1 MSKQIRIGGPV
12 FAPVD
17 TPEQLVRHLQEQ
29 GFAAA
34 YHPRVGDPALLA
46 EAVAALAEA
55 DIVVAETGAFGIKR
69 PRSQRRAAGNATWP
83 RSAGAWRAPRA
94 SVSLCCVAHGG
105 WAGSNSF
112 NKHYPEN
119 FSQRS
124 IDTLVAA
131 VQRIIDTV
139 QPQRTRFVLETESRY
154 LPDSA
159 DVYLEI
165 LKAVD
170 RPAFAA
176 HLDPVNITSSPRRFY
191 GSGDFIRDCFAKL
204 GPHLVSCHAKD
215 TQMPRHVQVRFDE
228 TFAGNGDLDY
238 QAYLTELAKLDADVP
253 LMIEHVNG
261 RQLRWAADYL
271 FEQAARAGVAIRHG
285 ERRATAPS

>member
-17 TPEQLVRHLQEQ
+17 TPEQFVRHLREQ
-29 GFAAA
+29 GFAAT
-34 YHPRVGDPALLA
+34 YHPRFADPVLLR

-55 DIVVAETGAFGIKR
+55 DIVIAETGAFGINVLD
-69 PRSQRRAAGNATWP
+69 PDAGQRERNIAEIC
-83 RSAGAWRAPRA
+83 RRLESADSIG
-94 SVSLCCVAHGG
+94 SLCCVAHGG
-105 WAGSNSF
+105 WVGGNSF
-112 NKHYPEN
+112 NKHHPDN
-119 FSQRS
+119 FSARS
-124 IDTLVAA
+124 VDNLVAA

-139 QPQRTRFVLETESRY
+139 QPRRAKFVLETESRY

-159 DVYLEI
+159 DLYLEI
-165 LKAVD
+165 LQAVD
-170 RPAFAA
+170 RPAFGA

-228 TFAGNGDLDY
+228 TFAGNGSLDY
-238 QAYLTELAKLDADVP
+238 HAYFTELAKLDADVP
-253 LMIEHVNG
+253 LMIEHVNA
-261 RQLRWAADYL
+261 RQLRWATDYL
-271 FEQAARAGVAIRHG
+271 YEQAARAGVPIRHAD
-285 ERRATAPS
+285 RRITEPA

>member
-1 MSKQIRIGGPV
+1 MSNQIRIGGPV
-12 FAPVD
+12 FAKVD
-17 TPEQLVRHLQEQ
+17 TPEQLVRHLREQ

-34 YHPRVGDPALLA
+34 YHPRFDDPTLLR

-55 DIVVAETGAFGIKR
+55 DIVIAETGAFGINVLD
-69 PRSQRRAAGNATWP
+69 PDAAQRERNVAAIC
-83 RSAGAWRAPRA
+83 RRLESAE
-94 SVSLCCVAHGG
+94 SVGSLCCVAHGG
-105 WAGSNSF
+105 WAGGNSF

-124 IDTLVAA
+124 IANLVAA

-165 LKAVD
+165 MDAVD
-170 RPAFAA
+170 RPAFGA

-215 TQMPRHVQVRFDE
+215 IQMPRHVQVRFDE
-228 TFAGNGDLDY
+228 TFAGNGSLDY
-238 QAYLTELAKLDADVP
+238 QAYLAELAKLDADVP
-253 LMIEHVNG
+253 LMIEHVNA
-261 RQLRWAADYL
+261 RQLRWATDYL
-271 FEQAARAGVAIRHG
+271 CEQAARAGVAVRHG
-285 ERRATAPS
+285 ERRVTAPS

>member
-1 MSKQIRIGGPV
+1 MTKQIRIGGPV
-12 FAPVD
+12 FAPVA
-17 TPEQLVRHLQEQ
+17 TPEQLVRHLQER

-34 YHPRVGDPALLA
+34 YHQPFGDPTLLQ
-46 EAVAALAEA
+46 ESVAALAEA
-55 DIVVAETGAFGIKR
+55 DIVIAETGAFGINVLD
-69 PRSQRRAAGNATWP
+69 PDAEQRERNVAEIC
-83 RSAGAWRAPRA
+83 RRLESAESVGA
-94 SVSLCCVAHGG
+94 LCCVAHGG

-112 NKHYPEN
+112 NKHYPDN
-119 FSQRS
+119 FSRRS
-124 IDTLVAA
+124 IDTLVEA

-139 QPQRTRFVLETESRY
+139 QPQRTKFVLETESRY

-165 LKAVD
+165 LEAVD

-191 GSGDFIRDCFAKL
+191 RSGDFIRDCFAKL
-204 GPHLVSCHAKD
+204 GPYLVSCHAKD

-228 TFAGNGDLDY
+228 TFAGNGNLDY

-253 LMIEHVNG
+253 LMIEHVNV
-261 RQLRWAADYL
+261 RQLRWATDYL
-271 FEQAARAGVAIRHG
+271 FEQAARAGVAIKHG
-285 ERRATAPS
+285 ERRVSAPA

>member
-17 TPEQLVRHLQEQ
+17 TPEQFVRHLREQ
-29 GFAAA
+29 GFAAT
-34 YHPRVGDPALLA
+34 YHPRFADPVLLR

-55 DIVVAETGAFGIKR
+55 DIVIAETGAFGINVLD
-69 PRSQRRAAGNATWP
+69 PDAGQRECNIAEICR
-83 RSAGAWRAPRA
+83 RLESADSIG
-94 SVSLCCVAHGG
+94 SLCCVAHGG
-105 WAGSNSF
+105 WVGGNSF
-112 NKHYPEN
+112 NKHHPDN
-119 FSQRS
+119 FSARS
-124 IDTLVAA
+124 VDNLVAA

-139 QPQRTRFVLETESRY
+139 QPRRAKFVLETESRY

-159 DVYLEI
+159 DLYLEI
-165 LKAVD
+165 LQAVD
-170 RPAFAA
+170 RPAFGA

-228 TFAGNGDLDY
+228 TFAGNGSLDY
-238 QAYLTELAKLDADVP
+238 HAYFTELAKLDADVP
-253 LMIEHVNG
+253 LMIEHVNA
-261 RQLRWAADYL
+261 RQLRWATDYL
-271 FEQAARAGVAIRHG
+271 YEQAARAGVPIRHAA
-285 ERRATAPS
+285 RRVTEPA